1 MAEGPRYRQLAEDLR
16 SKILA
21 GEYAVGAKL
30 PSESDLIDQWDLSRG
45 MVRRALALLDAEGL
59 TESRKGSG
67 VFVRDVREYQRLR
80 DFKPIVRVETT
91 RGSAWKHS
99 KSMWEY
105 DIEGREFAS
114 DQLKIGYADPP
125 ERVARVLD
133 TADAGMRSRRY
144 LVDGQAALL
153 ADSYLPADIVR
164 GSRIMEPDTGP
175 GGTYGR
181 LRDLGF
187 EVAAFSMQVW
197 SREAT
202 DVESERLELHR
213 VPYVLC
219 AARTAFTDTGR
230 VTEVNEMVMN
240 PTMFVLQFDWD
251 A

>member
-1 MAEGPRYRQLAEDLR
+1 MADEARYRQLAEDLR
-16 SKILA
+16 SKILD
-21 GEYAVGAKL
+21 GEYPVGAKL
-30 PSESDLIDQWDLSRG
+30 PSESDLVAEWNLSRG

-59 TESRKGSG
+59 TEGRKGSG

-91 RGSAWKHS
+91 RGSAWKRG
-99 KSMWEY
+99 KAMWEY
-105 DIEGREFAS
+105 DIEGHEYAS
-114 DQLKIGYADPP
+114 DQLKISYSKAPGP
-125 ERVARVLD
+125 VARVIG
-133 TADAGMRSRRY
+133 TTEAGVRSRRY

-164 GSRIMEPDTGP
+164 DTQIMEPDTGP

-202 DVESERLELHR
+202 DVEAERLELHR

-219 AARTAFTDTGR
+219 AARTAFTELGR
-230 VTEVNEMVMN
+230 VAEVNEMVMN
-240 PTMFVLQFDWD
+240 PTMFVLQFDWN

>member
-1 MAEGPRYRQLAEDLR
+1 MAEEPRYRRLAEDLR
-16 SKILA
+16 GKILS
-21 GEYAVGAKL
+21 GDYPRGAKL
-30 PSESDLIDQWDLSRG
+30 PSESELIDRWGLSRG
-45 MVRRALALLDAEGL
+45 MVRRALDLLNAEGL

-91 RGSAWKHS
+91 RGSVWRHGKA
-99 KSMWEY
+99 MWEY

-114 DQLKIGYADPP
+114 DQLKISYAEPP
-125 ERVARVLD
+125 ERVARVID
-133 TADAGMRSRRY
+133 TTDAGVRSRRY

-197 SREAT
+197 SRAAT
-202 DVESERLELHR
+202 ELETERLELHR

-219 AARTAFTDTGR
+219 AARTAFTETGR
-230 VTEVNEMVMN
+230 VAEVNEMVMN